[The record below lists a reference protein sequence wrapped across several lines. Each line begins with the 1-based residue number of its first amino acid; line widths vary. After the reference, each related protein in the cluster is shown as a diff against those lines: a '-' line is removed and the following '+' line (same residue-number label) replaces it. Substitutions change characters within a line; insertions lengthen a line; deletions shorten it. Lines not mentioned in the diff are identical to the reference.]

1 MENINSTRSKK
12 FELTAIEWRKI
23 NRTKRRNALT
33 NRYAIGPNP
42 IENVRPTI
50 GTTISTLRATLS
62 RITIPF
68 LPFLPFGISS
78 NCNVTP
84 PAISSMAL
92 NSPPFQP
99 TSHLLPFPSIRSQR
113 FGGEDQSLP
122 RRLRSRFFLSFFLS
136 SQRWPRKKKKN
147 IDCSKVFHVVAKSK
161 SL

>member
-68 LPFLPFGISS
+68 FHSCLSVSRLIATSP
-78 NCNVTP
+78 P

-99 TSHLLPFPSIRSQR
+99 TSHLLPFPSIRFQR
-113 FGGEDQSLP
+113 FGGQDQSLP

-147 IDCSKVFHVVAKSK
+147 IDRSKVFHVVAKSK